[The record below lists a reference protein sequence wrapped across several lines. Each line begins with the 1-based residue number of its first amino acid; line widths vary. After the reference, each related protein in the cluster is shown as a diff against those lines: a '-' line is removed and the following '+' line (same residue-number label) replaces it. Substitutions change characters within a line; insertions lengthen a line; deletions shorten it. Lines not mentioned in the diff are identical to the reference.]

1 MSKTRNQRKRV
12 RVIVKVA
19 VQVVGSV
26 AAGLILGQL
35 FRGALDHPAEQPIS
49 GSEYMAEIAQ
59 HAQRETEIEAKAL
72 PVAESIPE
80 PVEEPKL
87 YDVPLDKELQLHI
100 IETCEAYDVDPV
112 IVMAMIWR
120 ESRFH
125 ADSVGDGGNSL
136 GLMQVQ
142 PRWHSGRMKRLG
154 CEDLL
159 DPYQNVVVGID
170 YLAES
175 IERYDG
181 DVAKALVA
189 YNAGHY
195 NGTITGYARDVLE
208 KAEELRNA

>member
-12 RVIVKVA
+12 KDAALAGVTVA
-19 VQVVGSV
+19 MAV
-26 AAGLILGQL
+26 AAGVLLV
-35 FRGALDHPAEQPIS
+35 RGLDHPAEQPVS
-49 GSEYMAEIAQ
+49 GSEYMAEIVQYAPEKQ
-59 HAQRETEIEAKAL
+59 TEIEAKAL
-72 PVAESIPE
+72 PVVESIPE
-80 PVEEPKL
+80 PVENEKL

-100 IETCEAYDVDPV
+100 IETCEAYDVDPA
-112 IVMAMIWR
+112 IVLAMIWR
-120 ESRFH
+120 ESRYH

-142 PRWHSGRMKRLG
+142 PYRHSGRMKRLG

-175 IERYDG
+175 IDRYDG
-181 DVAKALVA
+181 DIAKALVA

-195 NGTITGYARDVLE
+195 NGTITEYAQDVLE
-208 KAEELRNA
+208 KAEEVRNA